1 MNDILNAFVV
11 SFIALS
17 FEIQFGHQPNQ
28 VKTRLVSDMEK
39 FGEKVDMGN
48 DPVVRHVTP
57 NVAMEL
63 WSMEDAG
70 EDVVIGM
77 GATETSS
84 WSAPLSDPRIVT
96 IKNRAWADE
105 NLPNFDIAIELPESL
120 VRNTIRYSD
129 TALRLSMFIYRKSSL
144 FVGNDHLDPGR
155 GDLNP
160 LAPPGEVNSAI
171 ISASL
176 GGRRVQ
182 GLQEKIRLVF
192 KPIKTPEE
200 DDGWDT
206 HCVYWD
212 DGSGKGSSGSRRA
225 HWSGQGCVYNGTWNG
240 RHVCLCDHLTNFAVL
255 LDFYGESRAV
265 SASHQTSLTVI
276 TLVGLSLSIFG
287 LAMTVVTFVAFNL
300 MYVYIILSAENCAM
314 AIALLCFQLVFMFG
328 VKATSVWPICLL
340 VAVLLHYLILVSFA
354 WMLIEAVLQYLTFVK
369 VLGTYISRYTLKTV
383 LPAWGVPLLPVA
395 AVLFTDY
402 NLYIGRTDYCWM
414 DLQAFYY
421 AFALPVGVIIVFNLV
436 MFLVIIA
443 SLVTRPKGLR
453 SNQAASKARET
464 NLKAAFTIF
473 ILLGLTWIFGFLA
486 VEDARVPF
494 QYAFTVFSSL
504 QGFLIFVLMVV
515 RRRQVRDQ
523 WRQMC
528 CVPSERQPRRQKKLS
543 PASSSS
549 TSSSHSVSNSRT
561 LPSFINH
568 IYSGGDPDTII
579 PPFPLPPPALK
590 RQPSIHV

>member
-1 MNDILNAFVV
+1 
-11 SFIALS
+11 
-17 FEIQFGHQPNQ
+17 
-28 VKTRLVSDMEK
+28 MEK
-39 FGEKVDMGN
+39 FGEKVDMGS

-63 WSMEDAG
+63 WNMEDAG

-77 GATETSS
+77 GATQTAS

-144 FVGNDHLDPGR
+144 FVGNDHPDSDR
-155 GDLNP
+155 GDLDP
-160 LAPPGEVNSAI
+160 MAASGEINSAI

-182 GLQEKIRLVF
+182 GLDEKVRLVF
-192 KPIKTPEE
+192 KPLRTPEE
-200 DDGWDT
+200 EDGWDT
-206 HCVYWD
+206 RCVFWD
-212 DGSGKGSSGSRRA
+212 DGSKRGSKASRRA
-225 HWSGQGCVYNGTWNG
+225 HWSRQGCVYNGTWNG

-265 SASHQTSLTVI
+265 AAVHETSLTVV
-276 TLVGLSLSIFG
+276 TLAGLSLSIFG
-287 LAMTVVTFVAFNL
+287 LAMTVVTFVAFKKLRQGRAQQTLFN
-300 MYVYIILSAENCAM
+300 MS
-314 AIALLCFQLVFMFG
+314 IALLCFQLVFLFG
-328 VKATSVWPICLL
+328 VKQTAVWPVCLV

-402 NLYIGRTDYCWM
+402 NLYLGRSDYCWM

-421 AFALPVGVIIVFNLV
+421 AFAVPVGVIIVFNLV

-443 SLVTRPKGLR
+443 SLLTRPKGLR
-453 SNQAASKARET
+453 SNQASSKARET

-473 ILLGLTWIFGFLA
+473 ILLGLTWMFGFLA
-486 VEDARVPF
+486 IEDARVPF
-494 QYAFTVFSSL
+494 QYTFTVLSSM

-523 WRQMC
+523 WRQLC
-528 CVPSERQPRRQKKLS
+528 CVQSDRQPRRQKKLS
-543 PASSSS
+543 PVSSSS
-549 TSSSHSVSNSRT
+549 TSSNNSVSNSRT

-568 IYSGGDPDTII
+568 IYSGGDPDTIV
-579 PPFPLPPPALK
+579 PPYSLPPPALR
-590 RQPSIHV
+590 RQASIHV